1 LPKWNTRQAGE
12 KMPED
17 PSFKVKDQ
25 LLSLINQ
32 AEKDLD
38 SNTLRALLEMY
49 TTTLDWQIQQ
59 KIESILAGADEEMW
73 VMILLQ
79 EMPRLAIEVPAWAV
93 SLLGEE
99 VENRFQPVRKC
110 LTSMPEEVQ
119 KAVHNCN

>member
-1 LPKWNTRQAGE
+1 
-12 KMPED
+12 MPED

-25 LLSLINQ
+25 LSSLINQ

-59 KIESILAGADEEMW
+59 KIESIIAGADEEIW

-99 VENRFQPVRKC
+99 VENRFQPVRKY
-110 LTSMPEEVQ
+110 LTAMPEEVQ

>member
-1 LPKWNTRQAGE
+1 
-12 KMPED
+12 MPED

-25 LLSLINQ
+25 LSSLINQ

-59 KIESILAGADEEMW
+59 KIESIIAGADEEIW

-99 VENRFQPVRKC
+99 LENRFLLIQKY

-119 KAVHNCN
+119 KAVHNCY